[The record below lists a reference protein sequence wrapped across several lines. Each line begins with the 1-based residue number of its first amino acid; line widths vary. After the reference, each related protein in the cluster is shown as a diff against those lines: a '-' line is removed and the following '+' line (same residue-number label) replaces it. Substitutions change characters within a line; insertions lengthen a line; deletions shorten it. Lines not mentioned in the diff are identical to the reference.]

1 MNLQRRASLVVL
13 VVLLIAVVPA
23 LANETTTSVD
33 QFPVFKDWSTVYDD
47 LNGDRSITIPLA
59 SSRILVT
66 ERVPFS
72 GTARV
77 DLIGGTAEI
86 EIANLDRTVDVWL
99 LDNKPGENKSILPEA
114 GDVLIRLGRVSP
126 AKDGMARTSA
136 DLGPDAFRG
145 VEIDWVLVS
154 DAGADPSESRLLYGS
169 RPYFE
174 KLYTQKRLE
183 REGFFED
190 RHSIPLKQRPVDT
203 RGFDTK
209 ATSMPLTPM
218 VAPPIIA
225 TTPHKVLVTSGLVS
239 EEIFKGGL
247 VFFEETFEGNG
258 RSCGTCHPAENNQT
272 IEPKFISTL
281 PANDPLFVAEQ
292 RPPSDPISDLERP
305 ELMRYFGLILE
316 NVDGLEDPNV
326 KFLMRSVPH
335 SLSLAT
341 SIRATDPTTT
351 PKEHTGWSSDGAPN
365 MGFLSDFLLG
375 AIIQHYPNNS
385 LARVF
390 KEDVPPGYPFD
401 FRMPTDVELKLTN
414 EFMLN
419 VGRLNELNLTPGA
432 FNSVTPSE
440 PRAEAGR
447 ARFVGSACN
456 GCHNNASANVGPN
469 ATGPNNNFN
478 TQVERRP
485 NPAQGFM
492 GISFPGDGGFGGQG
506 LNAPNFDCDG
516 DGINDCFGNGQF
528 NNVPLVEA
536 ADTGP
541 FFHTNVELTIE
552 DAVNFYNGPEFPVVN
567 FSTTDVEDVGAFLR
581 VINAAFNLQMAMQ
594 RNKAAAT
601 IDPTP
606 APSITD
612 FIGIRGTA
620 NKLLLLAID
629 EINDAIDV
637 LAGSP
642 IGVLNPSAVENA
654 KEARQKLHRAV
665 NSNSLGSRRDLME
678 KAQFLLTQ
686 GNQSLGRGMSY
697 RLGSGNLMFGDEMP

>member
-1 MNLQRRASLVVL
+1 MLMVI
-13 VVLLIAVVPA
+13 VLLLAAVPA
-23 LANETTTSVD
+23 LANETSSSVD
-33 QFPVFKDWSTVYDD
+33 TLPVFKDWVGVYDD
-47 LNGDRSITIPLA
+47 LNGDREVTVTLA
-59 SSRILVT
+59 TSRILVT

-72 GTARV
+72 GTARI

-86 EIANLDRTVDVWL
+86 ELENLDRTVDVWL
-99 LDNKPGENKSILPEA
+99 LDNKPGENKGILPEE
-114 GDVLIRLGRVSP
+114 GDVLIRLGRLSP
-126 AKDGMARTSA
+126 SKDGAARSSA
-136 DLGPDAFRG
+136 DLGPETFRG

-154 DAGADPSESRLLYGS
+154 DAGVAPAKSRLLYGT

-174 KLYTQKRLE
+174 KLYTQKRLA
-183 REGFFED
+183 REGFTED
-190 RHSIPLKQRPVDT
+190 RHSIPLKRRPIDT

-209 ATSMPLTPM
+209 ASPL
-218 VAPPIIA
+218 AAAAPIIA
-225 TTPHKVLVTSGLVS
+225 TTPHEILVNSGLVTK
-239 EEIFKGGL
+239 EIFKGGL

-258 RSCGTCHPAENNQT
+258 RSCGTCHPANNNQT
-272 IEPKFISTL
+272 IDPKFIASL
-281 PANDPLFVAEQ
+281 PASDPLFVAEQ

-341 SIRATDPTTT
+341 SIRANDPTTT

-401 FRMPTDVELKLTN
+401 FRMPTDIELKLTN

-419 VGRLNELNLTPGA
+419 VGRLNELNLDPGA
-432 FNSVTPSE
+432 FNSVVPYE

-447 ARFVGSACN
+447 ALFVANACN

-492 GISFPGDGGFGGQG
+492 GINFPSDGGFGGQG

-516 DGINDCFGNGQF
+516 DGVNDCFGNGQF
-528 NNVPLVEA
+528 NNVPLIEA

-541 FFHTNVELTIE
+541 FFHTNVEGTIE
-552 DAVNFYNGPEFPVVN
+552 EAVDFYNGPEFTVVN
-567 FSTTDVEDVGAFLR
+567 FSPTQVNDVGAFLR
-581 VINAAFNLQMAMQ
+581 VINAAFNLQIAMQ

-601 IDPTP
+601 IDGTP
-606 APSITD
+606 APSILD

-629 EINDAIDV
+629 EINDAIEV

-642 IGVLNPSAVENA
+642 IGVLNPATVEAA
-654 KEARQKLHRAV
+654 KEARFKLNRAV
-665 NSNSLGSRRDLME
+665 HSTHLGTRRDLME
-678 KAQFLLTQ
+678 KAQFLLTD
-686 GNQSLGRGMSY
+686 GNQRLGRGMSY
-697 RLGSGNLMFGDEMP
+697 RLGSGNLMFGEEIP